1 MNSVYTWLLEYIK
14 DEKKLVE
21 YLYVLYVI
29 FSKYWK
35 WIYNYIK
42 QISDENNNLWEILS
56 FFKEE
61 KYTKKDVYK
70 LLEYWI
76 KKSWYNI
83 TNVELWIWVDL
94 DSLKLDKNT
103 DIIVSEKN
111 GDSWVF
117 IKTADNKIYKRFL
130 LDDVKKVLGL

>member
-1 MNSVYTWLLEYIK
+1 MNSVYAWLLEYVK
-14 DEKKLVE
+14 YEKKLVE
-21 YLYVLYVI
+21 YMYVLYII

-35 WIYNYIK
+35 WIYNYIE
-42 QISDENNNLWEILS
+42 QISAENNDLWEILK
-56 FFKEE
+56 FFKEG

-83 TNVELWIWVDL
+83 ANIELWIWISL
-94 DSLKLDKNT
+94 DSIKMDKNT
-103 DIIVSEKN
+103 DIIVSEKD

-117 IKTADNKIYKRFL
+117 VKTADNKIYKRFL